1 MIKQDFAS
9 KIFLQKMTVK
19 IFNHLETVRKY
30 NHKYLP
36 QRLKDLFL
44 MK

>member
-1 MIKQDFAS
+1 MIKQDFTS